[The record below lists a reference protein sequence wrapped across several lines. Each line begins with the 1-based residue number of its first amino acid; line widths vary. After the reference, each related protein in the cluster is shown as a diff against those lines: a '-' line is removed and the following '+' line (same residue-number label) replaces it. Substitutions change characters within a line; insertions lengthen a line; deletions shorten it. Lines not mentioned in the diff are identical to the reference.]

1 MQCKYF
7 NLTPVASSWVSRAK
21 ECVGCDGWG
30 GSGTAPRWMGGSHG
44 GSNGGG
50 EVHKLG
56 VAGGEVTVA
65 QLWTV
70 RNGTEFVGVRKF
82 SRDLPAARIFGSVN
96 TSVRKMLSPT
106 LKVVKL

>member
-1 MQCKYF
+1 M
-7 NLTPVASSWVSRAK
+7 
-21 ECVGCDGWG
+21 DGGQAWG
-30 GSGTAPRWMGGSHG
+30 GAWGAHM
-44 GSNGGG
+44 GG

>member
-1 MQCKYF
+1 MDGG
-7 NLTPVASSWVSRAK
+7 LT
-21 ECVGCDGWG
+21 WG
-30 GSGTAPRWMGGSHG
+30 EQW
-44 GSNGGG
+44 GG

-82 SRDLPAARIFGSVN
+82 SRDLPAAHRIFGSVD

-106 LKVVKL
+106 LKP